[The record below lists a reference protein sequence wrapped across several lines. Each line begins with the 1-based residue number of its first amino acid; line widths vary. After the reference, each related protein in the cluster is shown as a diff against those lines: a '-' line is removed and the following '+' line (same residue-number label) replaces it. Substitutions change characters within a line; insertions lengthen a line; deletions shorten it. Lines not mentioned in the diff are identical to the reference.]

1 MSARGLLIPTPAGRS
16 YDQWS
21 RDVYRYL
28 NDLTT
33 RENDPQSVQLAFQT
47 GGEKATTNGMLMWDG
62 VNKYPVVAKDGVWR
76 QIPLADGYALLNQD
90 ASITAALADTA
101 YKIQFDTPAMAGGI
115 SLDATFPTRIV
126 FAETGIYLLGFSA
139 QITSTNASSVEFRF
153 WPAIN
158 GTNVAGSTIVASLK
172 NNGDTTVV
180 SRTALFSMTAGDYL
194 EVEWATTST
203 SSYLEAH
210 AATGYAPASPSATLS
225 ITRLR
230 Q

>member
-1 MSARGLLIPTPAGRS
+1 MSGYLVPAPQGKS

-21 RDVYRYL
+21 RDIYTYL
-28 NDLTT
+28 RSQDAS
-33 RENDPQSVQLAFQT
+33 SVNAKTVLMQHQI
-47 GGEKATTNGMLMWDG
+47 GGEKATTDGLLMWDG
-62 VNKYPVVAKDGVWR
+62 ANGYPVVSKSGVWR
-76 QIPLADGYALLNQD
+76 QLPLADGYALLNKN
-90 ASITAALADTA
+90 ATITAALADTA

-126 FAETGIYLLGFSA
+126 FAEAGIYLLGFSA

-158 GTNVAGSTIVASLK
+158 GTSVAGSTIVASLK
-172 NNGDTTVV
+172 SNGDTTVV
-180 SRTALFSMTAGDYL
+180 SRTALFSMAAGDYL

>member
-1 MSARGLLIPTPAGRS
+1 MTARGFPPLGEDWKRWANSFTAYMGRALS
-16 YDQWS
+16 
-21 RDVYRYL
+21 
-28 NDLTT
+28 
-33 RENDPQSVQLAFQT
+33 QLAFKYS
-47 GGEKATTNGMLMWDG
+47 GSVASEDG
-62 VNKYPVVAKDGVWR
+62 VLLWDAANGYPVVSKDGVWR

-90 ASITAALADTA
+90 ATITAALADTA
-101 YKIQFDTPAMAGGI
+101 YKIQFDPIVVGGGV
-115 SLDATFPTRIV
+115 SLDGTYPTRIV
-126 FAETGIYLLGFSA
+126 FEESGTYLLGFSA

-153 WPAIN
+153 WPVIN

-180 SRTALFSMTAGDYL
+180 SRTAIFQITAGDYL
-194 EVEWATTST
+194 EVDWATTST

-210 AATGYAPASPSATLS
+210 AATAYAPASPSATLS

>member
-1 MSARGLLIPTPAGRS
+1 MTARGFPPLGEDWKRWANSFTAYMGRALS
-16 YDQWS
+16 
-21 RDVYRYL
+21 
-28 NDLTT
+28 
-33 RENDPQSVQLAFQT
+33 QLAFKYS
-47 GGEKATTNGMLMWDG
+47 GSVASEDG
-62 VNKYPVVAKDGVWR
+62 VLLWDAANGYPVVSKDGVWR

-90 ASITAALADTA
+90 ATITAALADTA
-101 YKIQFDTPAMAGGI
+101 YKIQFDTPSMAGGV
-115 SLDATFPTRIV
+115 SLDGTYPTRIV
-126 FAETGIYLLGFSA
+126 FSEAGIYLLGFSA

-153 WPAIN
+153 WPVIN
-158 GTNVAGSTIVASLK
+158 GTDVAGSTIVASLK

-180 SRTALFSMTAGDYL
+180 SRTALFSMAAGDYL

-210 AATGYAPASPSATLS
+210 AATAYAPASPSATLS